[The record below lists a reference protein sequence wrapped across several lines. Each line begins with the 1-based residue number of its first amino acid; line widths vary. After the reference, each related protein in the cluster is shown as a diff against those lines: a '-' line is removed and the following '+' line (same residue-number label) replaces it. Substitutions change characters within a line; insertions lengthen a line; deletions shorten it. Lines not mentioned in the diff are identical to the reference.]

1 MLNVPRK
8 NPKPNVDIISS
19 RVPTPDEMVVV
30 SRPILSAVGKI
41 LPMLKNNVNAVWAVG
56 GDAGEQM
63 MGVNVKADYLE
74 ILTTKEGCDEIR
86 QVLAEYQTLA
96 PAMVQKKLPRGA
108 DVDGMIYPIYNKSYY
123 AEFAIDGVK
132 LEVHGDLQFKVG
144 EWDWGDPLEFKA
156 DYTYI
161 VGGKLPLVPLSL
173 KSELDLGLGWLDRV
187 SLITDAVLQKHH
199 DH

>member
-1 MLNVPRK
+1 
-8 NPKPNVDIISS
+8 
-19 RVPTPDEMVVV
+19 
-30 SRPILSAVGKI
+30 VGKVSEK
-41 LPMLKNNVNAVWAVG
+41 LRNNVTAKWAVG

-74 ILTTKEGCDEIR
+74 ILTTKEGCDEIWHAM
-86 QVLAEYQTLA
+86 AEYQKLA
-96 PAMVQKKLPRGA
+96 PAIVEKKLTKEA
-108 DVDGMIYPIYNKSYY
+108 DVDAKMYPVYNKSYY
-123 AEFAIDGVK
+123 AEFIVEGVK
-132 LEVHGDLQFKVG
+132 VEVHGDLQFKVG
-144 EWDWGDPLEFKA
+144 EWDWGDPLDFKA

-187 SLITDAVLQKHH
+187 TLISDAILQKHH